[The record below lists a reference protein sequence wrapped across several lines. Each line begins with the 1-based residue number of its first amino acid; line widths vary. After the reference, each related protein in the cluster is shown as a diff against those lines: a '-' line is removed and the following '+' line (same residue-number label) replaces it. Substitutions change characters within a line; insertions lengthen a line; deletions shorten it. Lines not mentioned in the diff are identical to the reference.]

1 VAGDLGE
8 ALAAAAAGDLTGAS
22 LGLVPGAAVTV
33 VLAAGGYPER
43 GERGA
48 PIVGIDRAE
57 ARGALVFHAG
67 TALHGDTLVANGG
80 RILGVT
86 GLGGTVA
93 AAREAAYAAVS
104 EIELEGGRHRTD
116 IAAEAA
122 AGRTFTLAG

>member
-1 VAGDLGE
+1 
-8 ALAAAAAGDLTGAS
+8 
-22 LGLVPGAAVTV
+22 
-33 VLAAGGYPER
+33 
-43 GERGA
+43 
-48 PIVGIDRAE
+48 
-57 ARGALVFHAG
+57 
-67 TALHGDTLVANGG
+67 VANGG